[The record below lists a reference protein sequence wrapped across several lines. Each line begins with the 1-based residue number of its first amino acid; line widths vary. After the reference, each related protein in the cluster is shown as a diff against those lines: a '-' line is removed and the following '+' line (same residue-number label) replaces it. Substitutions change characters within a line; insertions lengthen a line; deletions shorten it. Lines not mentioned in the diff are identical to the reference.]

1 MEQNQLVKTI
11 KKDAIITIKFG
22 AGMIQLIQQSIMI
35 LTKDR
40 TEEEIEKFRKEV
52 ANYNS
57 NGTMLSEEWMNILL
71 TLTILIKELEREAE
85 KQNMITEVHIDE
97 LIKQFEESSN
107 KLSEE
112 ENQ

>member
-1 MEQNQLVKTI
+1 MEQNQIVKTI
-11 KKDAIITIKFG
+11 KKDAIVTIKFG
-22 AGMIQLIQQSIMI
+22 AGMIQLVQQSIML

-40 TEEEIEKFRKEV
+40 TQEELEKFGKEV

-57 NGTMLSEEWMNILL
+57 TGAMLSEEWMNILL
-71 TLTILIKELEREAE
+71 TLTILIKELEIQAE

-97 LIKQFEESSN
+97 LVKQFEEASN